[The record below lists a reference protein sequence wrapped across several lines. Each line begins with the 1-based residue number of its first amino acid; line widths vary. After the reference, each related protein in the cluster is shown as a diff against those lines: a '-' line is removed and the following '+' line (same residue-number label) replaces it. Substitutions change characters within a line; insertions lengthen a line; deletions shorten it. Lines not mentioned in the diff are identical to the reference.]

1 MNILITSIGNKINLI
16 KYFRRALFNEG
27 GGTIYGI
34 DSNSLN
40 NGRHFVDQFLLAPKV
55 SEERYQQWL
64 LDTITQYSIDLV
76 IPSRDGDLEV
86 LADLREK
93 AANIFCRIAVAD
105 PAVLVTCL
113 DKERFNDWC
122 LQQGIA
128 TVLCLDR
135 DNVTA
140 ADLPV
145 FIKPK
150 KGSASEGCLKID
162 SVEQWQKI
170 KLELSD
176 QFLVQEY
183 IDAPEYTV
191 DLFVDSTGNV
201 KTVVPR
207 RRLLVDNGESIHGKV
222 ELDEIIIKAS
232 TELAKKLKLN
242 AHNTLQCFKR
252 GGSVL
257 FSEVNA
263 RFGGG
268 FTLSVEAGADT
279 PRFLV
284 QESLGKSITVD
295 QEKMIDKLEMLRI
308 QKDVFIGNQS
318 KKIYCFD
325 LDGTICTES
334 CRYED
339 ALPIKAIVE
348 KVNKLY
354 ADGHEIVIATARGAA
369 SGVSWE
375 KLVIKQLSEWGVN
388 YHRLVMGK
396 PFAYYY
402 VDNKAVDV
410 LEFIK

>member
-1 MNILITSIGNKINLI
+1 M
-16 KYFRRALFNEG
+16 
-27 GGTIYGI
+27 
-34 DSNSLN
+34 
-40 NGRHFVDQFLLAPKV
+40 

-64 LDTITQYSIDLV
+64 LDIITQYSIDLV

-93 AANIFCRIAVAD
+93 AANISCRIVVAD
-105 PAVLVTCL
+105 KTVLATCL
-113 DKERFNDWC
+113 NKESFYHWC
-122 LQQGIA
+122 LDQTVA
-128 TVLCLDR
+128 TVPCLNR
-135 DNVTA
+135 DNVTED
-140 ADLPV
+140 DLPV
-145 FIKPK
+145 FVKPK
-150 KGSASEGCLKID
+150 IGSASEGCLKIE
-162 SVEQWQKI
+162 SWQQWQQVNVEI
-170 KLELSD
+170 SD
-176 QFLVQEY
+176 EYIARKYIVQEY

-191 DLFVDSTGNV
+191 DLFIDSAGDV

-207 RRLLVDNGESIHGKV
+207 RRLLIDNGESIHGKV

-232 TELAKKLKLN
+232 TELAKKLQLN
-242 AHNTLQCFKR
+242 AHNTIQCFKR

-284 QESLGKSITVD
+284 QEALGKSITVD